1 MNITKAKL
9 WATYYVAMLMA
20 VVAAMVGYKFSESV
34 AISGKTSLYIY
45 YFLIIYV
52 IATLPGSFAL
62 MKKVKADAELIEDE
76 NVQRE
81 KINTFGL
88 VRLVVIGLGLTAC
101 ILFFY
106 FCHERSLIWL
116 AGIEAIGLVLCK
128 PKK

>member
-9 WATYYVAMLMA
+9 WAVYYIVMLLA

-34 AISGKTSLYIY
+34 LISGKAALYIY
-45 YFLIIYV
+45 YLLIIYV

-62 MKKVKADAELIEDE
+62 MKKVKADAEFIEDD
-76 NVQRE
+76 NVQSE
-81 KINTFGL
+81 KINAFGL
-88 VRLVVIGLGLTAC
+88 VRLVVIGLGLIAC

>member
-76 NVQRE
+76 NVQSE

>member
-9 WATYYVAMLMA
+9 LATYYVAMLMA

-76 NVQRE
+76 NVQSE